1 LRCDYFEVEHYL
13 CLSLISDVSVFTAL
27 SHSSRNMS
35 AGLASS
41 RRSSN
46 NVTQTIHA
54 EAARQPEPA
63 SALVLSLRE
72 RPQITWTEDTIDN
85 EHMGKKSSK
94 RCCIFH
100 KVKKF
105 AESDSDESSDEDTSG
120 GDGNGAGGE
129 GSEAEAGPP
138 GKPKKVK
145 NYQRHHA

>member
-1 LRCDYFEVEHYL
+1 
-13 CLSLISDVSVFTAL
+13 
-27 SHSSRNMS
+27 MS
-35 AGLASS
+35 AGRAAPS
-41 RRSSN
+41 RSA
-46 NVTQTIHA
+46 NVTQTQQA
-54 EAARQPEPA
+54 EAVALPEPA
-63 SALVLSLRE
+63 QTLVLNLRE

-105 AESDSDESSDEDTSG
+105 AESDSDETSDEEDG
-120 GDGNGAGGE
+120 GDGASGKEEGEGGE
-129 GSEAEAGPP
+129 GAGPEAGK